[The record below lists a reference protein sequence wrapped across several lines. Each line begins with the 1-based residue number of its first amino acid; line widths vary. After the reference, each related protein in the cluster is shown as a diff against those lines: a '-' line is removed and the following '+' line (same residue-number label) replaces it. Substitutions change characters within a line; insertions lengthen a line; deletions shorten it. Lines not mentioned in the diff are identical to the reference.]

1 MAASVLWKAFDVLET
16 FNQSRPRY
24 DAERDRPQER
34 SAEVDRTSTHDDVVV
49 GGRCPAGVP
58 VLSDRT
64 ADFHYG
70 NLLGRSSVTQRCPAA
85 SGRFNTHRAQHLFE
99 LGRGRGGAVV
109 PTGGELWA
117 TDAGTRDDVVAQWEH
132 ILSAT
137 YLPWTVAI
145 PELPEQNAFRGWVRR
160 WPIDDILLADS
171 RCGPCSGRRARHQ
184 PADAEG
190 EFVVVMIIQA
200 GGETLSQR
208 HTEATLTAGDVVAWD
223 SAGRNR
229 FTIPES
235 LSKRSM
241 VIPRAALD
249 EVGGRPWMR
258 DGVTLDATAPAT
270 RLLTSHLATLSE
282 VLPGLG
288 SAAMSAARVAAL
300 ELFVGALRTDSDVCS
315 AEHVRPALRASI
327 ERYIAQN
334 LLNGAVTPAAIAAA
348 HCVSIRTVYRVFSAT
363 GQTVGEVVRARR
375 LARARADVTDSD
387 RPISVIAH
395 RWGFS
400 DTSHFSRTF
409 KAHYGCSPTDYRIAY
424 GCGGLAS

>member
-1 MAASVLWKAFDVLET
+1 
-16 FNQSRPRY
+16 
-24 DAERDRPQER
+24 
-34 SAEVDRTSTHDDVVV
+34 
-49 GGRCPAGVP
+49 
-58 VLSDRT
+58 
-64 ADFHYG
+64 
-70 NLLGRSSVTQRCPAA
+70 
-85 SGRFNTHRAQHLFE
+85 
-99 LGRGRGGAVV
+99 
-109 PTGGELWA
+109 LWA

-145 PELPEQNAFRGWVRR
+145 PELPERNAFHGWVRR

-171 RCGPCSGRRARHQ
+171 RCGPCSARRARNQ
-184 PADAEG
+184 PADTEG

-223 SAGRNR
+223 SARRNR

-258 DGVTLDATAPAT
+258 DGVTLDATAPAI
-270 RLLTSHLATLSE
+270 RMLTSHLDTLSE
-282 VLPGLG
+282 VLPELG

-300 ELFVGALRTDSDVCS
+300 ELFVGALRSDSDVCS
-315 AEHVRPALRASI
+315 SENVRAALRASI
-327 ERYIAQN
+327 ERYIAKN

-387 RPISVIAH
+387 QPISVIAH

-409 KAHYGCSPTDYRIAY
+409 KAHYGCSPTDYRSAY
-424 GCGGLAS
+424 GCDGSPF